1 MKTGFFG
8 LIATGMDSR
17 AIGVHNRLI
26 GTKGVIEAETG
37 NVHLRIRQDRRE
49 WESTDTAGE
58 ISTPLDTSIELLP
71 CGS

>member
-26 GTKGVIEAETG
+26 GTKGGIEAETG

-58 ISTPLDTSIELLP
+58 ISTSLDTSIELLP